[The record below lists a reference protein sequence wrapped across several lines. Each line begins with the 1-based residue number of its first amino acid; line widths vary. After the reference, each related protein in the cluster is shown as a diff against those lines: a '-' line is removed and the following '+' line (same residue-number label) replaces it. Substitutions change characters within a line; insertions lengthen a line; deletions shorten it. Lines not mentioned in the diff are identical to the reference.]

1 MNHPGGQMAEYFSE
15 KQLSQ
20 FRELFE
26 SFDKNGD
33 GDISADELKCVL
45 KSLGE
50 KVKTRY
56 CKNMIKMY
64 DKNRTKRMEFKE
76 FLDMMANVF
85 QYHLSHPE
93 VARDPASA
101 ELQSKSKQGQ
111 SNTNAAD
118 VATNRRLEEL
128 FDSLDVDESGFIDA
142 EEIIKLTE
150 KLGEKMSLEE
160 VKELISQV
168 DKDGDGRVN
177 KDEFKRLMASK

>member
-1 MNHPGGQMAEYFSE
+1 MADIFSQEQMD
-15 KQLSQ
+15 K
-20 FRELFE
+20 FRVIFE
-26 SFDKNGD
+26 QFDKNGD
-33 GDISADELKCVL
+33 GDISAKELKGAL
-45 KSLGE
+45 KQLGQVTDT
-50 KVKTRY
+50 KS
-56 CKNMIKMY
+56 CKKMIKAY

-93 VARDPASA
+93 VAKDPANA
-101 ELQSKSKQGQ
+101 EKQRKQGQ
-111 SNTNAAD
+111 TNSSARE
-118 VATNRRLEEL
+118 VATNKRLEDL
-128 FDSLDVDESGFIDA
+128 FDSLDGDESGFIDA

-160 VKELISQV
+160 VQELIGQV

>member
-1 MNHPGGQMAEYFSE
+1 MAEYFSE
-15 KQLSQ
+15 KQLGQ

-45 KSLGE
+45 MSLGE
-50 KVKTRY
+50 KVKRRY
-56 CKNMIKMY
+56 CKNMIKTY

-93 VARDPASA
+93 VAKDPANA
-101 ELQSKSKQGQ
+101 EKQRKQGQ
-111 SNTNAAD
+111 TNSSARE
-118 VATNRRLEEL
+118 VATNKRLEDL
-128 FDSLDVDESGFIDA
+128 FDSLDGDESGFIDA

-160 VKELISQV
+160 VQELIGQV

>member
-1 MNHPGGQMAEYFSE
+1 MSDIFSHEQIE
-15 KQLSQ
+15 K
-20 FRELFE
+20 FRVIFE
-26 SFDKNGD
+26 QFDKNGD
-33 GDISADELKCVL
+33 GDISAKELKGAL
-45 KSLGE
+45 KQLGQVTDT
-50 KVKTRY
+50 KS
-56 CKNMIKMY
+56 CKKMIKAY

-93 VARDPASA
+93 
-101 ELQSKSKQGQ
+101 GQ

>member
-1 MNHPGGQMAEYFSE
+1 MAEYFSE

-93 VARDPASA
+93 
-101 ELQSKSKQGQ
+101 GQ